1 MSDDSMDV
9 NGGMRSNDDVICG
22 SEMFLGV
29 VCAVVTG
36 ILDVIGGR
44 VMVFVQVVMDV
55 DGGNDVNM
63 DMIGGRVMVFVE
75 VVMDVDGG
83 NDVNMDVIGGRIIVQ
98 YRSKLTYNGLARV
111 FIQLGTLLARPVFAF
126 SSLKLAQSKPKAR
139 VNPKQTQHT

>member
-36 ILDVIGGR
+36 ILDV
-44 VMVFVQVVMDV
+44 
-55 DGGNDVNM
+55 
-63 DMIGGRVMVFVE
+63 IGGRVMVFVE